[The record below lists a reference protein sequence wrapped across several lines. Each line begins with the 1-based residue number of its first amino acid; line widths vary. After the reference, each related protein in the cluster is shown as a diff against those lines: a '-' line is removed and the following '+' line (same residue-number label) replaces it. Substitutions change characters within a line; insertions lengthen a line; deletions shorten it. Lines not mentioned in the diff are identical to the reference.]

1 MTNQTAPSLGVRL
14 ASFFGPV
21 RLYRRFSMSSA
32 ATFYAALQVIAA
44 LLIYVAVYLALVL
57 CTITCLV
64 GAELISEHASVIRDY
79 GVKPV
84 SLDTHILSETDG
96 ETHGSSRQ
104 HVVSPLSD
112 GSKDATRL
120 STLVLVRRQ
129 GRQRIEVRHG

>member
-1 MTNQTAPSLGVRL
+1 
-14 ASFFGPV
+14 
-21 RLYRRFSMSSA
+21 MSSA
-32 ATFYAALQVIAA
+32 ATFYAALQVFAA

-96 ETHGSSRQ
+96 ETSRSSRRPT
-104 HVVSPLSD
+104 VSPLSEGSSD
-112 GSKDATRL
+112 GTRL
-120 STLVLVRRQ
+120 LGGGTTELRLPVRVLFRTQERLTKRTPYV
-129 GRQRIEVRHG
+129 